1 MQERLWRYGTL
12 GARGN
17 VKKLT
22 VTSHA
27 ILSLLTIRP
36 WSGYELA
43 KQMHR
48 TVGMFWPR
56 AERGVYDEPRN
67 LVAHGLATATDE
79 LVGARPRTVYE
90 ITDRGRAALREWLGS
105 SPIEPLQLESEAV
118 LRVTFGENGTSEQAL
133 ATLQTMRDQLADQAA
148 LIAGIARQYVDGE
161 GPFPQRCPPDLV
173 GGAVPGD
180 ATPGCRRVGRLG
192 GRSGAA
198 LGGLDRAAGRRRGAG
213 QHVGGA
219 GPGRRRC
226 IGRWQPGLVRLRLSA
241 VPRDRHRPPPV
252 RR

>member
-1 MQERLWRYGTL
+1 MQDGLWRSGTL

-27 ILSLLTIRP
+27 ILSLLAMRP

-105 SPIEPLQLESEAV
+105 SSVEPLQLESEAV
-118 LRVTFGENGTSEQAL
+118 LRVTFGENGTGEQAL
-133 ATLQTMRDQLADQAA
+133 ATLQTMREQLADQAA
-148 LIAGIARQYVDGE
+148 FIAGIARQYVDGE
-161 GPFPQRCPPDLV
+161 GPFPQRVHLISLV
-173 GGAVPGD
+173 GRFLAMQLQAADEWAAWAEDQVRQWGDVTEPPEGD
-180 ATPGCRRVGRLG
+180 AARASMLEVL
-192 GRSGAA
+192 A
-198 LGGLDRAAGRRRGAG
+198 LAEAVASAAGSRDNS
-213 QHVGGA
+213 
-219 GPGRRRC
+219 
-226 IGRWQPGLVRLRLSA
+226 SA
-241 VPRDRHRPPPV
+241 SG
-252 RR
+252 

>member
-1 MQERLWRYGTL
+1 MALTVTQRKGD
-12 GARGN
+12 G

-22 VTSHA
+22 TTSHA
-27 ILSLLTIRP
+27 ILSLLAIRP

-48 TVGMFWPR
+48 SVGMFWPR

-118 LRVTFGENGTSEQAL
+118 LRVTFGENGTGEQAL
-133 ATLQTMRDQLADQAA
+133 ATLRTMREQLADQAA
-148 LIAGIARQYVDGE
+148 LIAGISRQYVDGE
-161 GPFPQRCPPDLV
+161 GPFPQRVHLISLV
-173 GGAVPGD
+173 GRFLAMQLQAADEWAAWAEDQVGQWGDVTEPPEGD
-180 ATPGCRRVGRLG
+180 AARGSMLEVL
-192 GRSGAA
+192 A
-198 LGGLDRAAGRRRGAG
+198 LADAVASAAGSRDS
-213 QHVGGA
+213 
-219 GPGRRRC
+219 
-226 IGRWQPGLVRLRLSA
+226 SA
-241 VPRDRHRPPPV
+241 SG
-252 RR
+252 